1 MDVDKLFSPLM
12 AFRRRLEA
20 MAQAQT
26 GCSATAEDM
35 VQDAW
40 VKLETARPARVIDNP
55 RGFVT
60 QITKRAV
67 MDHIRKDRR
76 RAEINSELAEI
87 LWDRASEVSPERVA
101 ISRESLRRV
110 QAVLDTLPDR
120 TRWIFL
126 RNRLDQIS
134 HRQIAEE
141 LGVTEETVY
150 YHIRRALERLA
161 ECRNDAAP

>member
-1 MDVDKLFSPLM
+1 MDVDKLFSPLL

-26 GCSATAEDM
+26 GCHATAEDM

-40 VKLETARPARVIDNP
+40 VKAEVARPDRMIENP
-55 RGFVT
+55 KGFVT

-87 LWDRASEVSPERVA
+87 LWDRASEMSPERVA
-101 ISRESLRRV
+101 ISRENLRRV
-110 QAVLDTLPDR
+110 QAVLDTLPER
-120 TRWIFL
+120 TRQIFL
-126 RNRLDQIS
+126 RNRLDLVS
-134 HRQIAEE
+134 HRRIAAE

-161 ECRNDAAP
+161 ECRDEFAP